1 MSRTGKNIYK
11 RKDGRWEARYIKSY
25 ENGRAKYG
33 YLYAKSYSEARE
45 KQINALSNKEMGEAN
60 INSTVY
66 SRWLNKW
73 LVYIKPQVKKSTFI
87 RYKNIVDNHLQP
99 HLGKLVLTKITTGYL
114 RNYICMML
122 TNGRLDNSGGLSPKT
137 VSDIIMIIKESF
149 DYIRS
154 FGEKIDCN
162 FKALRIKSSPK
173 NEIQVLTVEEE
184 HKLVAALIE
193 DKSLTKIGIL
203 LSLFTGIR
211 IGEICALQWGD
222 ISFEENIIAI
232 KKTMQRLQKD
242 DSQSEN
248 NSKTYILISKPK
260 SQCSIRQIPLP
271 SFLKEILQEYKSKK
285 ENYILTNNSV
295 TFIEPRTLQNHFK
308 RMLKQINLRD
318 VNYHCLRHTFATRC
332 VEAGFDI
339 KSLSEIL
346 GHSSVKITLDKYVHS
361 SMDQKRINMEK
372 LQKNIFDYLPSNF

>member
-45 KQINALSNKEMGEAN
+45 KQINALCNKGMGKAN
-60 INSTVY
+60 RNSTIY
-66 SRWLNKW
+66 SRWLNEW
-73 LVYIKPQVKKSTFI
+73 LVYIKPQVKQSTFI

-99 HLGKLVLTKITTGYL
+99 HLGKLVLPEITTGYL
-114 RNYICMML
+114 RNYICMLL
-122 TNGRLDNSGGLSPKT
+122 TNGRLDKSGGLSPKT

-149 DYIRS
+149 DYISS
-154 FGEKIDCN
+154 FGEKINCN

-173 NEIQVLTVEEE
+173 QEIQVLTIEEE

-203 LSLFTGIR
+203 ISLFTGIR

-222 ISFEENIIAI
+222 ISFEENIIVI

-242 DSQSEN
+242 DSQSDD
-248 NSKTYILISKPK
+248 NSKTHILISKPK

-285 ENYILTNNSV
+285 ENYILTNNSI

-308 RMLKQINLRD
+308 RILKQINLRD
-318 VNYHCLRHTFATRC
+318 VNYHCLRHTFATRS
-332 VEAGFDI
+332 VEAGFDL

-372 LQKNIFDYLPSNF
+372 LQKNMFDYLPSNL